1 MNDVVSME
9 AFNVLEQYFEKLID
23 YSPQL
28 VLALIVLTIGLKFIG
43 LLRNRLSSFLIKKEY
58 DQALQSFLVSILDIT
73 LKVALFISVASMLG
87 VQTTSFLAVL
97 GSAGLAVGLAL
108 QGSLANFA
116 GGVMLLIFKPFKAGH
131 YIEAQGFQGTV
142 KQLTI
147 FHTVLTTPDNKRIV
161 LPNGPLANG
170 AITNFSAED
179 IRRVDMSFGISYS
192 DNIGVAKEIILK
204 TIKEDPRVLADPAPM
219 TAVVSLGDSSVDLTA
234 RGWVKTGD
242 FWPFYWDNMEKIKV
256 ALEEGGI
263 TIPFPQRD
271 VHLFQ
276 QPVNKA

>member
-73 LKVALFISVASMLG
+73 SKVALFISVASMLG

-192 DNIGVAKEIILK
+192 DNIGVAKDIILK